1 MNPVIRRCTVEECL
15 SAPNLSE
22 LLDEYAKECSI
33 AGIGQ
38 TNPQFDSYKAL
49 EAAGL
54 LRLIGAFDDKRLLG
68 FVSVMT
74 TVLPHYG
81 KQLSVTESLF
91 CAQEARQY
99 GIGSLLILAAES
111 LADELGSVGLM
122 VSAPVGGRLEKLLP
136 HVGYSKTNS
145 VFFKSVQ

>member
-1 MNPVIRRCTVEECL
+1 MNPVIRRCTVQECL
-15 SAPNLSE
+15 SAPNLTA

-38 TNPQFDSYKAL
+38 TNPQFDSYKTL

-54 LRLIGAFDDKRLLG
+54 LRIIGAFDGERLIG
-68 FVSVMT
+68 FVNVMT

-81 KQLSVTESLF
+81 KQMSVTESLF
-91 CAQEARQY
+91 CSQEGRSF

-111 LADELGSVGLM
+111 LADEIGSAGLM

-136 HVGYSKTNS
+136 HVGYAKTNS
-145 VFFKSVQ
+145 VFFKATQ